1 MVSTEQLGKPKETSD
16 ILQSLFDRAFQP
28 SGSGK
33 RVAVGSPY
41 RSTAIFGPQ
50 GQRLIPT
57 ITQEMCGCTGLSACL
72 VFMPPGRIA
81 RPHFHARS
89 DIIVMVLEGFA
100 ASLIGP
106 DLEPVFHG
114 PGEFIYIPEGVVH
127 VAVNLSTQS
136 RLIAVEAR
144 TDPKFNEDVVLSS
157 EYDERASEIVADL
170 HRMFASGEL
179 EIPVHWNVG
188 EMGPFRFADVE
199 EADLL
204 PQ

>member
-1 MVSTEQLGKPKETSD
+1 M
-16 ILQSLFDRAFQP
+16 
-28 SGSGK
+28 
-33 RVAVGSPY
+33 
-41 RSTAIFGPQ
+41 
-50 GQRLIPT
+50 
-57 ITQEMCGCTGLSACL
+57 

-106 DLEPVFHG
+106 DLKPVFHG

-127 VAVNLSTQS
+127 VAVNLSTQN

-179 EIPVHWNVG
+179 EILCIGMLEKWD
-188 EMGPFRFADVE
+188 RFDLQMWRRQTSFHNSPKATSHPDARVAASLPMPSHIRCSGI
-199 EADLL
+199 EAKLRRAAL
-204 PQ
+204 